1 MLNDDGAREVQGST
15 VVLAKRALDELRRSP
30 KAPQKS
36 ASDGLQ
42 TDRPEQSPAIH
53 DTVKWLTGYETH
65 APSKTAWPSP
75 SLAHQQSTTHHRYP
89 RTPRNLATA
98 LNGSDFSQI
107 IPRTKALVGL
117 LQAEQDYYDD
127 NKACCAQRFTKT
139 EDPGGPKTRLSG

>member
-1 MLNDDGAREVQGST
+1 M
-15 VVLAKRALDELRRSP
+15 VLAKRALDELRRSP
-30 KAPQKS
+30 RAPQTW

-53 DTVKWLTGYETH
+53 DTVKWLTGDETR
-65 APSKTAWPSP
+65 APSKPAWPSP
-75 SLAHQQSTTHHRYP
+75 SLAHQQSTTHHRYLG
-89 RTPRNLATA
+89 TPRSLATA

-117 LQAEQDYYDD
+117 LQAEQEYHDD
-127 NKACCAQRFTKT
+127 KKACCAQRFART